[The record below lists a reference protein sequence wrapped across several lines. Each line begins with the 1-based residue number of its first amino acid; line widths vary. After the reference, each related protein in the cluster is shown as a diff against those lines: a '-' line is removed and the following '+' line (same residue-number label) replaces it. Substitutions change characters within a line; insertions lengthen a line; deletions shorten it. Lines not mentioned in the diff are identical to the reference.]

1 MVIKLDRWIE
11 SAGSASA
18 LEGPADV
25 VRRVGR
31 GLPARLAER
40 GQAVLGHPVHPAM
53 TDLPIGF
60 WTSAWALDLLPSRD
74 RTAAAARTL
83 LGLGVLSTGPAV
95 LTGLGDA
102 AGMSSA
108 KRRQA
113 ALHAALN
120 VGATAA
126 FACSW
131 WLRRGQTSTR
141 ARAVAHLG
149 AALATAAAAVGGH
162 LAFPP
167 DDETDAESAD
177 NTAGTTGDRHSG
189 AASAWAN

>member
-11 SAGSASA
+11 SAGSANA
-18 LEGPADV
+18 LEGPAEL

-31 GLPARLAER
+31 GLPTRLAER
-40 GQAVLGHPVHPAM
+40 AQTLLGHPVHPPM

-60 WTSAWALDLLPSRD
+60 WTSAWALDLLPNRD
-74 RTAAAARTL
+74 RTTAAARTL
-83 LGLGVLSTGPAV
+83 IGLGVLSTGPAV

-102 AGMSSA
+102 AGMPTT

-131 WLRRGQTSTR
+131 WLRRGETSSR

-167 DDETDAESAD
+167 DDEAAGSDTAQSVGNASSA
-177 NTAGTTGDRHSG
+177 AP
-189 AASAWAN
+189 SAWAN